1 MVESLQTKRRAYTVA
16 RGERSMK
23 FPIVF
28 NWLHIKKG
36 GSTMPGNAFKPVLA
50 ALLCLLLLSALLLVA
65 ACGNDYQN
73 PGSPHNGTPQ
83 ATPTNGGYSI
93 IYLIDNEMQGLL
105 APYIR

>member
-1 MVESLQTKRRAYTVA
+1 
-16 RGERSMK
+16 
-23 FPIVF
+23 
-28 NWLHIKKG
+28 
-36 GSTMPGNAFKPVLA
+36 MPRNAFKPVLA

-65 ACGNDYQN
+65 ACGNYYQK
-73 PGSPHNGTPQ
+73 PGSPPN